1 MGWGQGHRLRCRML
15 KKVGC
20 LFLMDGQEKRNREE
34 THFEVEGREMERV
47 HIKCLTISAQWE
59 PRLSTC
65 GRVERAGGWLAA

>member
-1 MGWGQGHRLRCRML
+1 
-15 KKVGC
+15 
-20 LFLMDGQEKRNREE
+20 MDGQEKRNREE

-47 HIKCLTISAQWE
+47 HIKCLTISAKWE